1 MRTDNRKRAALV
13 TGAGHGIGREIAM
26 QLASDGYYV
35 IVTDVDG
42 KRSEAVAAEI
52 KGSALG
58 AQLDVRNKPRI
69 EAIVAELEA
78 ELGPI
83 HVLVNNAGIYPNT
96 PFLELEEDEWDAVF
110 DINLKGMYLV
120 SQVVARQMVKH
131 EVKGA
136 DRQSLRE
143 PRSRDAQEQL
153 TTPPRKRRSTCSPR

>member
-52 KGSALG
+52 RGSALG

-110 DINLKGMYLV
+110 DVNL
-120 SQVVARQMVKH
+120 
-131 EVKGA
+131 
-136 DRQSLRE
+136 
-143 PRSRDAQEQL
+143 
-153 TTPPRKRRSTCSPR
+153 